1 METVVLCFS
10 PVAERP
16 TLRKLMEEYSAKLD
30 SVRGLNLPPHI
41 TIVSRFKTEQLPELK
56 KKLTLACKTARSFS
70 IQAEH
75 IGAFEDSG
83 LTAIHFKKSKELQK
97 MHEKMLKIVSQYREP
112 WVRDKLAEVEK
123 NTRQK
128 ELTEKYG
135 SPFVMEYFNAHLSL
149 TGADVNKEKLEHLKL
164 PKPFA
169 LTLNVDRVHILRKVG
184 EEWKFDAEIFL
195 EKSPEPKTA

>member
-1 METVVLCFS
+1 MDCMNEAFLPLFRRIFS
-10 PVAERP
+10 IYKAS
-16 TLRKLMEEYSAKLD
+16 LFSMQHYSAKVD
-30 SVRGLNLPPHI
+30 SVRGLGLPPHI
-41 TIVSRFKTEQLPELK
+41 TLVSRFKTERLSELK
-56 KKLTLACKTARSFS
+56 KEVVSVCENIRPFS
-70 IQAEH
+70 IRADH

-83 LTAIHFKKSKELQK
+83 LAAIHFEKNEDLQNV
-97 MHEKMLKIVSQYREP
+97 HEKMLKLVSQYREP

-184 EEWKFDAEIFL
+184 EEWKFD
-195 EKSPEPKTA
+195 